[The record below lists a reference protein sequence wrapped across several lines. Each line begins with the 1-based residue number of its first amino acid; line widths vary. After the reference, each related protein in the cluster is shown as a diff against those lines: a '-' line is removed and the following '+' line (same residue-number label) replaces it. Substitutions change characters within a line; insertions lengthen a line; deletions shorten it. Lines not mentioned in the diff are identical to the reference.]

1 MKLEI
6 NDNRKIIDI
15 QEEFS
20 VRFKAYRIEFYEKP
34 DKNDGPGL
42 KQLVRVI
49 TKTIG
54 ECRTKH
60 NSGSVSISTGM
71 TVGELKRNLETN
83 FGLEITIQTR
93 SEYSNMDGKWVS
105 DQDTFEEEQEKKPV
119 STAKID

>member
-6 NDNRKIIDI
+6 YDTRKINEI

-20 VRFKAYRIEFYEKP
+20 AHFRRYRIEFYEKP
-34 DKNDGPGL
+34 DKNSGQSL

-49 TKTIG
+49 SKTIG

-60 NSGSVSISTGM
+60 NSGTVSIISGM
-71 TVGELKRNLETN
+71 SIGELKQNLETN
-83 FGLEITIQTR
+83 YGLEIAILTR

-105 DQDTFEEEQEKKPV
+105 DQDTFEEEPEKK
-119 STAKID
+119 SSSSLKFE